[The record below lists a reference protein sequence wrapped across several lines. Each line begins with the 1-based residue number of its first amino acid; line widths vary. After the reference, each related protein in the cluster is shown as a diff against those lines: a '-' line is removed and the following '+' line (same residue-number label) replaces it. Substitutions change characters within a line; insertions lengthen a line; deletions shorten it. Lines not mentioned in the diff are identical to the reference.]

1 MEKRLYY
8 RQSFAFHVRV
18 TVMADPT
25 ISASGETLDMSES
38 GMGVCLPRPFMPG
51 SLVQLE
57 IADSV
62 LQGFVAYCREWS
74 PMTEP
79 SFARNKSWVGGSDS
93 ETDVPP
99 ERANFRAGIEVVEA
113 IIGTSGLSQL
123 LRENFEVTMPHLPMT
138 FAAQSS

>member
-8 RQSFAFHVRV
+8 RQSVAFQVRV

-25 ISASGETLDMSES
+25 IFAYGETLDMSES
-38 GMGVCLPRPFMPG
+38 GMGVSLPRPFMPS

-74 PMTEP
+74 PMSEP

-93 ETDVPP
+93 EGEGPP
-99 ERANFRAGIEVVEA
+99 ERTNFRAGIEVVEA

-123 LRENFEVTMPHLPMT
+123 LRENFEITMPHLPMT
-138 FAAQSS
+138 FAAPSS

>member
-8 RQSFAFHVRV
+8 RQSVAFQVRV
-18 TVMADPT
+18 TVMADPSV
-25 ISASGETLDMSES
+25 SALGETLDISES

-93 ETDVPP
+93 ESEAPA
-99 ERANFRAGIEVVEA
+99 ERPSFRAGIEVVEA
-113 IIGTSGLSQL
+113 TIGSSGLSQL
-123 LRENFEVTMPHLPMT
+123 LRENFEATMPHLSMT

>member
-8 RQSFAFHVRV
+8 RQSVAFQVRV
-18 TVMADPT
+18 TVMADPSV
-25 ISASGETLDMSES
+25 SALGETLDISES
-38 GMGVCLPRPFMPG
+38 GMGVSLPRPFMPG

-74 PMTEP
+74 PMSEP
-79 SFARNKSWVGGSDS
+79 SFARNKSWIGGSDS
-93 ETDVPP
+93 EGEPVP
-99 ERANFRAGIEVVEA
+99 ERSSFRAGIEVVEA
-113 IIGTSGLSQL
+113 TIGTSGLSQL
-123 LRENFEVTMPHLPMT
+123 LRENFEVTMPHLSMT

>member
-8 RQSFAFHVRV
+8 RQSFAFQVRV

-25 ISASGETLDMSES
+25 ISAFGETLDMSES

-74 PMTEP
+74 PMSEP
-79 SFARNKSWVGGSDS
+79 SFARNKSWVGGSDI
-93 ETDVPP
+93 EGEAPP
-99 ERANFRAGIEVVEA
+99 GRTNFRAGIEVVEA
-113 IIGTSGLSQL
+113 VIGTSGLSQL
-123 LRENFEVTMPHLPMT
+123 LRENFEITMPHLPMT
-138 FAAQSS
+138 FAAPSA

>member
-8 RQSFAFHVRV
+8 RQSFAFQVRI

-25 ISASGETLDMSES
+25 ISALGETLDMSES
-38 GMGVCLPRPFMPG
+38 GMGVCLSRPLMPG

-74 PMTEP
+74 PMVEP
-79 SFARNKSWVGGSDS
+79 SFARNKAWIGRSDS
-93 ETDVPP
+93 EGDAPP
-99 ERANFRAGIEVVEA
+99 ERTSFRAGIEIVEA
-113 IIGTSGLSQL
+113 TIGTSGLSQL
-123 LRENFEVTMPHLPMT
+123 LRENFEMTMPHLPMT
-138 FAAQSS
+138 FAAQST

>member
-8 RQSFAFHVRV
+8 RQSFAFQVRV

-25 ISASGETLDMSES
+25 ISALGETLDMSES
-38 GMGVCLPRPFMPG
+38 GMGVCLSRPLIPG

-74 PMTEP
+74 PMVEP
-79 SFARNKSWVGGSDS
+79 SFARNKSWIAGSDADGDAS
-93 ETDVPP
+93 P
-99 ERANFRAGIEVVEA
+99 ERSSFRAGIEVVEA
-113 IIGTSGLSQL
+113 TIGTSGLSQL
-123 LRENFEVTMPHLPMT
+123 LRENFEMTMPHLPMT
-138 FAAQSS
+138 FAAQST

>member
-8 RQSFAFHVRV
+8 RQSFAFQVRV

-25 ISASGETLDMSES
+25 ISALGETLDMSES
-38 GMGVCLPRPFMPG
+38 GMGVCLSRPLMPG

-74 PMTEP
+74 PMVEP
-79 SFARNKSWVGGSDS
+79 SFARNKAWISGSDS
-93 ETDVPP
+93 EGDAPP
-99 ERANFRAGIEVVEA
+99 ERTSFRAGIEIVEA
-113 IIGTSGLSQL
+113 TIGTSGLSQL
-123 LRENFEVTMPHLPMT
+123 LRENFEMTMPHLPMT
-138 FAAQSS
+138 FAAQST

>member
-8 RQSFAFHVRV
+8 RQSFAFQVRV
-18 TVMADPT
+18 TVMADPS

-74 PMTEP
+74 PMAEP
-79 SFARNKSWVGGSDS
+79 SFARNKTWVSGSDS
-93 ETDVPP
+93 NDDSL
-99 ERANFRAGIEVVEA
+99 ERPSFRAGIEVVEA
-113 IIGTSGLSQL
+113 TIGTSGLSQL
-123 LRENFEVTMPHLPMT
+123 LRENFEITMPHLPMT

>member
-8 RQSFAFHVRV
+8 RQSVAFQVRV

-25 ISASGETLDMSES
+25 ISAYGETFDMSES
-38 GMGVCLPRPFMPG
+38 GIGVCLPRPFMPG

-74 PMTEP
+74 PMTEL
-79 SFARNKSWVGGSDS
+79 SFARNKSWVGGSD
-93 ETDVPP
+93 T
-99 ERANFRAGIEVVEA
+99 AG
-113 IIGTSGLSQL
+113 
-123 LRENFEVTMPHLPMT
+123 
-138 FAAQSS
+138 

>member
-8 RQSFAFHVRV
+8 RQSFAFQVRV

-25 ISASGETLDMSES
+25 ISALGETLDMSES
-38 GMGVCLPRPFMPG
+38 GMGVCLPRPFLPG

-62 LQGFVAYCREWS
+62 VQGFVAYCREWS

-79 SFARNKSWVGGSDS
+79 SFARNKSWIAGSDAEGDS
-93 ETDVPP
+93 FP
-99 ERANFRAGIEVVEA
+99 ERTSYRVGIEVVEA
-113 IIGTSGLSQL
+113 AIGTSGLSQL
-123 LRENFEVTMPHLPMT
+123 LRENFEMTMPHLPMT
-138 FAAQSS
+138 FAAQST

>member
-1 MEKRLYY
+1 M
-8 RQSFAFHVRV
+8 
-18 TVMADPT
+18 
-25 ISASGETLDMSES
+25 
-38 GMGVCLPRPFMPG
+38 
-51 SLVQLE
+51 VQLE

-74 PMTEP
+74 PMSEP

-93 ETDVPP
+93 EGEALP
-99 ERANFRAGIEVVEA
+99 ERTNFRAGIEVVEA

-123 LRENFEVTMPHLPMT
+123 LRENFEMTMPHLPMT

>member
-8 RQSFAFHVRV
+8 RQSFAFQVRI

-25 ISASGETLDMSES
+25 ISALGETLDMSES
-38 GMGVCLPRPFMPG
+38 GMGVCLSRPLMPG

-74 PMTEP
+74 PMVEP
-79 SFARNKSWVGGSDS
+79 SFARNKAWISGSDS
-93 ETDVPP
+93 EGDAPP
-99 ERANFRAGIEVVEA
+99 ERTSFRAGIEIVEA
-113 IIGTSGLSQL
+113 TIGTSGLSQL
-123 LRENFEVTMPHLPMT
+123 LRENFEMTMPHLPMT
-138 FAAQSS
+138 FAAQST

>member
-1 MEKRLYY
+1 
-8 RQSFAFHVRV
+8 
-18 TVMADPT
+18 MADPT
-25 ISASGETLDMSES
+25 AITASGETLDMSES

-74 PMTEP
+74 PMSEP

-93 ETDVPP
+93 ESEAPP
-99 ERANFRAGIEVVEA
+99 ERTNFRAGIEVVEA
-113 IIGTSGLSQL
+113 MIGTSGLSQL
-123 LRENFEVTMPHLPMT
+123 LRENFEITMPHLPMT

>member
-8 RQSFAFHVRV
+8 RQSFAFQVRV

-25 ISASGETLDMSES
+25 ISALGETLDMSES
-38 GMGVCLPRPFMPG
+38 GMGVCLSRPLMPG

-74 PMTEP
+74 PMVEP
-79 SFARNKSWVGGSDS
+79 SFARNKSWIAGSDA
-93 ETDVPP
+93 DGDAPP
-99 ERANFRAGIEVVEA
+99 ERTSFRAGIEVVEA
-113 IIGTSGLSQL
+113 TIGTSGLSQL
-123 LRENFEVTMPHLPMT
+123 LRENFEMTMPHLPMT
-138 FAAQSS
+138 FAAQST